1 MKHRRPRK
9 PATVERA
16 EQVQTIDKDAIPPDL
31 TAFDDA
37 DFETDVRPLLDA
49 LAESPM
55 PRPSRR
61 VRALLLDRAIN
72 LLRGGSRDEVDN
84 EGFALAG
91 FLASPAGKRL
101 RANAPDVFGGFS
113 AISRLLS
120 AAADR
125 ADEGAVESILRNN
138 NGGGLRVL
146 RFLDKHEGPIPEL
159 SIGQQLGIPQSHL
172 SKALRELGE
181 ADLIIWFK
189 RGEITMVGISDA
201 GRKAAA

>member
-1 MKHRRPRK
+1 V
-9 PATVERA
+9 ATD
-16 EQVQTIDKDAIPPDL
+16 QDPIPSDL

-37 DFETDVRPLLDA
+37 DFETDVRPLLGA

-55 PRPSRR
+55 PRPARR

-72 LLRGGSRDEVDN
+72 LLRGGSRDEIDD

-101 RANAPDVFGGFS
+101 RADAPDVFGGFS
-113 AISRLLS
+113 AISRLLN

-138 NGGGLRVL
+138 NGAGLGVL

-172 SKALRELGE
+172 FKALRELSE
-181 ADLIIWFK
+181 ADLITRFK
-189 RGEITMVGISDA
+189 QGEAIMVDISDA
-201 GRKAAA
+201 GRRAAA